1 MKIDYKTY
9 TSNIEV
15 DEGMVEAVAKTML
28 AKDLSWPFGVTE
40 EFENAIADFLG
51 TKHVLAHCNATSAM
65 YSALFAVGVTKGTEV
80 ICPTYTFWA
89 SVAPAVNLGAK
100 VVFCDI
106 NEDDLLVSLES
117 IRNVVTQN
125 TKAIILPHLWGRYVN
140 VDEVKKICSK
150 FSHKIYII
158 EDASHSFGAKFD
170 NKFVGTIGDV
180 GIFSLQAG
188 KPLVAGE
195 GGILVTDD
203 FSIFDKSV
211 YLGHYE
217 RIKKLDNSSYREY
230 EKTGG
235 GYKFRIHPLG
245 SAIALYGLKR
255 IKSRLATHNLLMA
268 YFEQELE
275 KIDGIQVAS
284 KAYPNYTYGGR
295 FGFRVIV
302 DLSEEQLMKFI
313 KKCSKEGLCVEE
325 EYIPLLH
332 KEKFFN
338 KYEDS
343 YTLLPSAE
351 KMYPKIISLPVF
363 YSGDYKMVDSY
374 VTQFRNILQS
384 LRK

>member
-1 MKIDYKTY
+1 MKIDYKKY

-15 DEGMVEAVAKTML
+15 DEGMVEVVTKTML
-28 AKDLSWPFGVTE
+28 EKDLSWPFGVTR
-40 EFENAIADFLG
+40 EFESAIADFLG
-51 TKHVLAHCNATSAM
+51 IKYVLAHCNATSAM
-65 YSALFAVGVTKGTEV
+65 YSALFAVGVTKGDEV

-106 NEDDLLVSLES
+106 NEDDLLASLES
-117 IRNVVTQN
+117 IRNAVTEN

-140 VDEVKKICSK
+140 VDDVKKICSK

-158 EDASHSFGAKFD
+158 EDASHSFGAKSD
-170 NKFVGTIGDV
+170 NKFVGTIGDI

-195 GGILVTDD
+195 GGVLVTDD

-217 RIKKLDNSSYREY
+217 RIKKIDNSNYSEY
-230 EKTGG
+230 KKTGG

-245 SAIALYGLKR
+245 SAIALYNLRG
-255 IKSRLATHNLLMA
+255 IEARLTKHNLLMR

-284 KAYPNYTYGGR
+284 KDYPNYIYGGR
-295 FGFRVIV
+295 FGFRVMV
-302 DLSEEQLMKFI
+302 DLPEEESTKLVKR
-313 KKCSKEGLCVEE
+313 CSQEGLCVEE
-325 EYIPLLH
+325 EYITLLH
-332 KEKFFN
+332 KEKFFARS
-338 KYEDS
+338 KDS

-351 KMYPKIISLPVF
+351 KIYPKLISLPVF

-374 VTQFRNILQS
+374 VMQFKNIIQS